1 MSIER
6 GIMATIN
13 KVRIP
18 KDVTVIKE
26 GSRIKVTGPKGTLS
40 RIMQYPSISITF
52 NENDVVISTDSVKK
66 ELVALCGTFAA
77 HIKNMCKGVTEGYS
91 YKMKV
96 VYSHF
101 PIQLKMAGNKLEINN
116 FLGEKN
122 PRFARIESDV
132 KVTLGN
138 DELTIFGIDKQSVG
152 TTASNIEH
160 ATKIRYRDPRVFQD
174 GIYLVERA

>member
-1 MSIER
+1 MYIER
-6 GIMATIN
+6 EPMTTIN
-13 KVRIP
+13 KVKIP
-18 KDVTVIKE
+18 SDVTVKKE
-26 GSRIKVTGPKGTLS
+26 GKTIKVIGPKGTLA
-40 RIMQYPSISITF
+40 RAMQYPSISITSSE
-52 NENDVVISTDSVKK
+52 NEVVISTDSVKK
-66 ELVALCGTFAA
+66 EVVALCGTFAA

-122 PRFARIESDV
+122 PRFAWIESDV

-138 DELTIFGIDKQSVG
+138 DELTIIGINKESVG